1 MDSER
6 DRAEFAEAVIKMIL
20 DKSVVIFSEK
30 SGERYIN
37 VYHDDFGKCH
47 YFQQCISAV
56 KRFLI
61 SAPEEACADPQ
72 SDENTQNET
81 EIVQNEPEN
90 AQNETEIAQNEPE
103 NDQID
108 PAAGKAGKRKR
119 IDIGKIMALRNAN
132 WQVKD
137 IADEMHLTPLQVSQ
151 AIYNYKKKHA
161 QKVEE

>member
-1 MDSER
+1 MVKYYCDRCGKDLTKER
-6 DRAEFAEAVIKMIL
+6 RIGYIAINARDKADGDLVEDNEFE
-20 DKSVVIFSEK
+20 
-30 SGERYIN
+30 
-37 VYHDDFGKCH
+37 KCH
-47 YFQQCISAV
+47 YCQKCISAV

-61 SAPEEACADPQ
+61 SAPDEACAEPK

-90 AQNETEIAQNEPE
+90 TQNETEIAQNEPE

-108 PAAGKAGKRKR
+108 PADGKAGKRKR